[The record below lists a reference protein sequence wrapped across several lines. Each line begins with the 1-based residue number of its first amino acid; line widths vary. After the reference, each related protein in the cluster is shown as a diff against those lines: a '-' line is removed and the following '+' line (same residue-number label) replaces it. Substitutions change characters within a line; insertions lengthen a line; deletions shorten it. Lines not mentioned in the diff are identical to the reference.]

1 MLYDVVVSFIGAFLG
16 FAFALLSEA
25 IIQKIVRKRDINSY
39 LRNIQIELRTIRNS
53 LDKHKDSADISL
65 FFDIPIWEAFISSGD
80 IRYLMNKSY
89 YSDLL
94 NTYSKIKR
102 ANELE
107 SVNRDD
113 VVDNLVISKRN
124 EIYSSIRNLFD
135 NQEFR
140 KSE

>member
-94 NTYSKIKR
+94 NTYSKI
-102 ANELE
+102 N
-107 SVNRDD
+107 
-113 VVDNLVISKRN
+113 I
-124 EIYSSIRNLFD
+124 
-135 NQEFR
+135 
-140 KSE
+140 

>member
-113 VVDNLVISKRN
+113 VVDNLVISKRK